1 MTDYKLQDLQ
11 QDVERL
17 ANRLKNGCRNHGC
30 VIKEPTGMATNGGCK
45 CTPRQVMDEMLNL
58 TCAIER
64 MNNRGASWNK

>member
-1 MTDYKLQDLQ
+1 MSDYKLHNLQ

-45 CTPRQVMDEMLNL
+45 CTPRQVLNDL
-58 TCAIER
+58 IDLACIIER
-64 MNNRGASWNK
+64 MDNRGASWTK